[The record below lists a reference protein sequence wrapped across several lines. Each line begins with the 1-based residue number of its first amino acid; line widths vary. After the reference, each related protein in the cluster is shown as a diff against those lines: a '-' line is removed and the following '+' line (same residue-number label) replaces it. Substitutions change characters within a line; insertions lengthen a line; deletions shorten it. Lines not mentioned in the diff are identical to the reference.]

1 MKVRIPCAL
10 GKVQPIT
17 MDAEQV
23 KRDGWVWQGILVVKV
38 GDERLDTLQQA
49 AVLSIGNTLYGRRE
63 KHD

>member
-1 MKVRIPCAL
+1 MKARIPCAL

-23 KRDGWVWQGILVVKV
+23 KRDGWAQHGILVVKV

-49 AVLSIGNTLYGRRE
+49 AIISIGNTL
-63 KHD
+63 